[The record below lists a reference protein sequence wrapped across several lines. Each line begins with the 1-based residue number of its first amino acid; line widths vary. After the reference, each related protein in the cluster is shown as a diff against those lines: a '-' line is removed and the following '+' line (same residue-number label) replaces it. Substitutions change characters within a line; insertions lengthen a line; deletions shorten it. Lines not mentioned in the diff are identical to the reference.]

1 MTHIPQPNKQSGGR
15 EGEPAMR
22 QGGVENGIHRA
33 RSGRNPA
40 MPKPISTRTSGL
52 IVVAREFRE
61 SR

>member
-1 MTHIPQPNKQSGGR
+1 
-15 EGEPAMR
+15 MR